1 MEENQPI
8 TARWNTQD
16 VSVQARAE
24 LEKAHPVGEVSAVVC
39 WWGLCHAT
47 KWQILT
53 DANFPLLDADGN
65 KVGTWD
71 RIMWGKQEKMRW
83 RSLIGFVFW
92 CFVSSF
98 TLGINSEKVH
108 FRCMASQPPS
118 LEMLVLTTSVA
129 GCPKSFVLHVRNWY
143 WKKFDEKNPY
153 KSNAP
158 GTYFQLRPY
167 LLSCKSLD
175 VIKGRALALNSR
187 QGSLTVKDERDGKC
201 LKFETTV
208 IQFSR
213 FHWFQIDSNW
223 FHLWKFD
230 PICLKFANL
239 MDFFFPGKTFL
250 ERNLWWQRG
259 LWTAG
264 YRGDWCFLFPLSWM
278 KSEFCGENEY
288 KVGDVVI
295 ETGIYLQ

>member
-92 CFVSSF
+92 FFVSSF

-143 WKKFDEKNPY
+143 WSIWWKESLQIQCSRDLFPITFIPFKLQILGRY
-153 KSNAP
+153 KRPRLGFEFKAGESYCQGWKGWKVFEAWNHCDPIFQVLLVSN
-158 GTYFQLRPY
+158 
-167 LLSCKSLD
+167 
-175 VIKGRALALNSR
+175 
-187 QGSLTVKDERDGKC
+187 
-201 LKFETTV
+201 
-208 IQFSR
+208 
-213 FHWFQIDSNW
+213 WSNW

-230 PICLKFANL
+230 PICLKFTNL
-239 MDFFFPGKTFL
+239 MNKNS
-250 ERNLWWQRG
+250 R
-259 LWTAG
+259 
-264 YRGDWCFLFPLSWM
+264 
-278 KSEFCGENEY
+278 
-288 KVGDVVI
+288 
-295 ETGIYLQ
+295 

>member
-108 FRCMASQPPS
+108 FRCMALQPPS

-129 GCPKSFVLHVRNWY
+129 GCPKS
-143 WKKFDEKNPY
+143 
-153 KSNAP
+153 
-158 GTYFQLRPY
+158 
-167 LLSCKSLD
+167 SCASCQKL
-175 VIKGRALALNSR
+175 IL
-187 QGSLTVKDERDGKC
+187 
-201 LKFETTV
+201 
-208 IQFSR
+208 I
-213 FHWFQIDSNW
+213 
-223 FHLWKFD
+223 
-230 PICLKFANL
+230 NL
-239 MDFFFPGKTFL
+239 MKRIPTNPMLQGLISNYVHTF
-250 ERNLWWQRG
+250 
-259 LWTAG
+259 
-264 YRGDWCFLFPLSWM
+264 
-278 KSEFCGENEY
+278 
-288 KVGDVVI
+288 
-295 ETGIYLQ
+295 